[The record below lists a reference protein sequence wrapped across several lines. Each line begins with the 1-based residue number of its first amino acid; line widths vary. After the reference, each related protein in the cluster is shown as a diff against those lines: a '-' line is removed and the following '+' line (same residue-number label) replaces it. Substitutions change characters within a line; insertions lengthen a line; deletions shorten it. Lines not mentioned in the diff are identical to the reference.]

1 MSPQARSTMKPS
13 SLLIDCYLRKPLL
26 ALLCAGAGL
35 LALGTTSA
43 SASNSANT
51 TNGTVQVSATILVAC
66 QVSGTALNFGGS
78 IDPLLSSG
86 PVDASAALN
95 VVCTN
100 TTPYTV
106 ALSAGMNAGGPANF
120 GARAMKSGSNSLAYQ
135 LYLDAARSTVW
146 GNGSGSVYS
155 GVGTGSA
162 QSLTIYGRL
171 PSLAGV
177 VPGSYSDTVT
187 VTISY

>member
-1 MSPQARSTMKPS
+1 MNL
-13 SLLIDCYLRKPLL
+13 SLLTHFLRKSLL
-26 ALLCAGAGL
+26 ALCAGAGL
-35 LALGTTSA
+35 LTMGSTAA
-43 SASNSANT
+43 SAANDT
-51 TNGTVQVSATILVAC
+51 SNGTLQVSATILVAC
-66 QVSGTALNFGGS
+66 QVSGTSLNFGGS
-78 IDPLLSSG
+78 IDPLLSAG
-86 PVDASAALN
+86 PVDASTALN

-120 GARAMKSGSNSLAYQ
+120 AARAMKSGSNSLAYQ

-146 GNGSGSVYS
+146 GSGTGSVYS

-171 PSLAGV
+171 PSLAGA
-177 VPGSYSDTVT
+177 VPGNYSDTVT